1 MGQLGPPPGQITT
14 NDQIQRG
21 DSEAD
26 ISLNLVRERRLP
38 QRWPTGNNGPGSAGH
53 PIAVNVK
60 RNRDFPASLGPVII
74 WINGAFGAGKTTLA
88 EELHRRLP
96 DAVVYDPE
104 DVGLMLWK
112 WMRPADDFQHLPSW
126 RELVVATA
134 LSLRRHH
141 AETLIVRMSLIRDA
155 YRAEILGG
163 LADAGEEI
171 LHVFLEADA
180 GVLRERLNARVTHPG
195 REWDQAVREFGMTGV
210 DEMVAA
216 AARQPVGTLM
226 LRSDKLTPAE
236 LADEV
241 LARSQG

>member
-1 MGQLGPPPGQITT
+1 ML
-14 NDQIQRG
+14 
-21 DSEAD
+21 
-26 ISLNLVRERRLP
+26 
-38 QRWPTGNNGPGSAGH
+38 
-53 PIAVNVK
+53 
-60 RNRDFPASLGPVII
+60 VII
-74 WINGAFGAGKTTLA
+74 WLNGGFGAGKTTLA

-112 WMRPADDFQHLPSW
+112 WMRPNGDFQHLPSW

-141 AETLIVRMSLIRDA
+141 ADTLIVPMALIRDA

-163 LADAGEEI
+163 LADAGEDV

-180 GVLRERLNARVTHPG
+180 DVLRERLNARVTDPG
-195 REWDQAVREFGMTGV
+195 RDWDQAARELGMTGV
-210 DEMVAA
+210 DEIMAA
-216 AARQPVGTLM
+216 AARQPGGTLM
-226 LRSDKLTPAE
+226 LRSDKLTPAN

-241 LARSQG
+241 LAAAGLGHRMLP

>member
-1 MGQLGPPPGQITT
+1 
-14 NDQIQRG
+14 
-21 DSEAD
+21 
-26 ISLNLVRERRLP
+26 V
-38 QRWPTGNNGPGSAGH
+38 
-53 PIAVNVK
+53 
-60 RNRDFPASLGPVII
+60 PVII
-74 WINGAFGAGKTTLA
+74 WINGGFGAGKTTLA

-96 DAVVYDPE
+96 DSVVYDPE

-112 WMRPADDFQHLPSW
+112 WMPPNGDFQHLPSW

-163 LADAGEEI
+163 LADAGEEV
-171 LHVFLEADA
+171 LHVFLEVDAD
-180 GVLRERLNARVTHPG
+180 VLRERLNARVTDPKYT
-195 REWDQAVREFGMTGV
+195 EWDQAARELGMTGV

-216 AARQPVGTLM
+216 AARQPAGTLL
-226 LRSDKLTPAE
+226 LRSDRLTPGE

-241 LARSQG
+241 LARADLRQVHEDAKRMGQVRSLDSKDT